1 MDGGYWPP
9 YIRGFKYHVGICWH
23 QYVRMYLPRYQFQV
37 IFQGIGRQMP
47 MISQYKDAAIISTIG
62 KYFEVMFIRR
72 RTSWR
77 LTSTWCSN
85 RTDAAYQS
93 HLKKGILLN
102 PTDYILPTEICA
114 MINVVID
121 AKNQSYKLCAVP
133 GDVVGS
139 FTVTNAQNL
148 TYFMRESISVSS
160 FTGLNNTNKE
170 ILLFLYCLVK
180 LLNQNQSNW

>member
-1 MDGGYWPP
+1 
-9 YIRGFKYHVGICWH
+9 
-23 QYVRMYLPRYQFQV
+23 
-37 IFQGIGRQMP
+37 
-47 MISQYKDAAIISTIG
+47 
-62 KYFEVMFIRR
+62 
-72 RTSWR
+72 
-77 LTSTWCSN
+77 
-85 RTDAAYQS
+85 
-93 HLKKGILLN
+93 
-102 PTDYILPTEICA
+102 